1 MDKYRID
8 NLPGGYTLL
17 PGGYTLLPGEED
29 VPKFDFDTD
38 FSKSL
43 KSSVKQH
50 FIENSDIVKMGKIIF
65 PVLLKLLTL
74 DGIRYCY

>member
-1 MDKYRID
+1 MQD
-8 NLPGGYTLL
+8 
-17 PGGYTLLPGEED
+17 E
-29 VPKFDFDTD
+29 FDFDTD